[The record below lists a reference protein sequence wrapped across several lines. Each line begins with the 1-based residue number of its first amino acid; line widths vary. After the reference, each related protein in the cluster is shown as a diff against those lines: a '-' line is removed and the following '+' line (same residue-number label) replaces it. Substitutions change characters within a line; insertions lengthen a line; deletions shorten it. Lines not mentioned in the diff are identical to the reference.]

1 MPLVNF
7 ANLDFEQVKTSL
19 KEYLKS
25 NSDFTDYDFE
35 GSNLSSILDVL
46 AYNTYITSY
55 NANMV
60 ANEVFIDSATLRENV
75 VALARNIGYV
85 PKSRKAALATVSFE
99 VDTTDIS
106 PTPATI
112 TLKKGVVAASAG
124 NFASQSFIF
133 SILEDVTVPVFNGI
147 ASFNDLTIHEGV
159 LLESNF
165 TRTIRN
171 VNQKYILPNSGIDTD
186 LIRVTVKNNEF
197 STAATK
203 YALQDSLFDINSESK
218 VYYLQEISD
227 ERYEL
232 IFGDGVFGKALE
244 EGSYVTANYIVSNGD
259 AANGISS
266 FDFSGRLTYTRN
278 GVEYN
283 VTSGVSLLTTGI
295 IASGG
300 RNIETVESIKKF
312 APRIYATQNRALTSN
327 DYETIIPA
335 KIYPETES
343 ISVFGG
349 EELVPPQYG
358 KVFISI
364 KPTFGDYLPNLIK
377 ENIKMRLK
385 KYSVAGIVPE
395 ILDLKYLYLESNSK
409 IYYNTNLANNS
420 ELVSTLVQNN
430 VTKYSES
437 TELNKYGA
445 RFKYSKFLKVI
456 DDSHESVTSNI
467 TTIQMRRDL
476 RVTLNALVEY
486 QIGFGNAF
494 YIKRMSGYNIKTSA
508 FRVDG
513 IGTDVYI
520 SDIPNSNRE
529 TGELFLFSVPSINS
543 SSPTIIRRNVGT
555 IDYKRGILTLNP
567 INVLSG
573 KTKTGQTIIEIS
585 GSPVSNDVVGL
596 QDLYLQL
603 DITNSIFETVT
614 DEISSGVD
622 PSASNYIVSSSYA
635 NGVLVRPGG
644 RGSVPVSTTAD
655 TTTTTGNTTLATV
668 SGSNYSTTTSG
679 SSTSTST
686 STSTTTTST
695 PTSSPT
701 PSSSSSGGGY
711 SSGY

>member
-7 ANLDFEQVKTSL
+7 SNLDFEQVKTSL

-25 NSDFTDYDFE
+25 NSNFTDYDFE
-35 GSNLSSILDVL
+35 GSNLSSIIDVL

-60 ANEVFIDSATLRENV
+60 ANEVFIDSSTLRENV

-85 PKSRKAALATVSFE
+85 PKSRKAALATVTFD
-99 VDTTDIS
+99 VDTADIS

-112 TLKKGVVAASAG
+112 TLKKGVVASSSG
-124 NFASQSFIF
+124 TFASQSFIF
-133 SILEDVTVPVFNGI
+133 SILEDVTIPVFNGI
-147 ASFNDLTIHEGV
+147 ATFNELQIYEGV

-165 TRTIRN
+165 TRSTRN
-171 VNQKYILPNSGIDTD
+171 LNQKYILPNSGIDTD
-186 LIRVTVKNNEF
+186 LIRVTVRNNEF
-197 STAATK
+197 STASTK
-203 YALQDSLFDINSESK
+203 YALQDSLFDINPESK

-232 IFGDGVFGKALE
+232 IFGDDIFGKALE
-244 EGSYVTANYIVSNGD
+244 EGNYITANYIVSNGD
-259 AANGISS
+259 AANGISN
-266 FDFSGRLTYTRN
+266 FNFSGRLSYTRN
-278 GVEYN
+278 GIEYN
-283 VTSGVSLLTTGI
+283 VTSGVSLLTPGI
-295 IASGG
+295 ITSGG
-300 RNIETVESIKKF
+300 KNIETVESIKKF
-312 APRIYATQNRALTSN
+312 APRIYATQNRALTSS
-327 DYETIIPA
+327 DYETIIPT

-385 KYSVAGIVPE
+385 KYAVAGIIPE
-395 ILDLKYLYLESNSK
+395 ILDLKYLYLETDSK
-409 IYYNTNLANNS
+409 IYYNTNTVNSS

-430 VTKYSES
+430 VTKYAES

-486 QIGFGNAF
+486 QIGFGNSF
-494 YIKRMSGYNIKTSA
+494 YIKKMSGYNIKTSA

-520 SDIPNSNRE
+520 SDLPNSNRE

-543 SSPTIIRRNVGT
+543 SSPTIIKRNIGT
-555 IDYKRGILTLNP
+555 IDYKRGVLTLNP

-585 GSPVSNDVVGL
+585 GSPISNDVVGL

-603 DITNSIFETVT
+603 DITNSNFETVT
-614 DEISSGVD
+614 DEIASGVD

-644 RGSVPVSTTAD
+644 RGSVPVSATTA
-655 TTTTTGNTTLATV
+655 TTTTTGNTILATA
-668 SGSNYSTTTSG
+668 SGNTYGT
-679 SSTSTST
+679 SSTSTT
-686 STSTTTTST
+686 SSST
-695 PTSSPT
+695 PTST
-701 PSSSSSGGGY
+701 PSSGGGGSSY

>member
-7 ANLDFEQVKTSL
+7 SNLDFEQVKTSL

-25 NSDFTDYDFE
+25 NSNFTDYDFE
-35 GSNLSSILDVL
+35 GSNLSSIIDVL

-60 ANEVFIDSATLRENV
+60 ANEVFIDSSTLRENV

-85 PKSRKAALATVSFE
+85 PKSRKAALATITFD
-99 VDTTDIS
+99 VDTTDIT
-106 PTPATI
+106 PTPSTI
-112 TLKKGVVAASAG
+112 TLKKGVVASSAG
-124 NFASQSFIF
+124 TFASQSFIF

-147 ASFNDLTIHEGV
+147 AIFNELQIYEGV

-165 TRTIRN
+165 TKSTRN
-171 VNQKYILPNSGIDTD
+171 LNQKYILPNSGIDTD

-197 STAATK
+197 STSNTK
-203 YALQDSLFDINSESK
+203 YALQDSLFDITPESR

-232 IFGDGVFGKALE
+232 IFGDDIFGKALE
-244 EGSYVTANYIVSNGD
+244 EGNYVTANYIVTNGD
-259 AANGISS
+259 AANGISN
-266 FDFSGRLTYTRN
+266 FDFSGRLSYTRN
-278 GVEYN
+278 GIEYN
-283 VTSGVSLLTTGI
+283 VTSGVSLLTPGI

-300 RNIETVESIKKF
+300 QNIETVESIKKF

-327 DYETIIPA
+327 DYETIIPS

-377 ENIKMRLK
+377 ENIKIKLK
-385 KYSVAGIVPE
+385 KYSVAGIIPE
-395 ILDLKYLYLESNSK
+395 ILDLKYLYLETDSK
-409 IYYNTNLANNS
+409 IYYNTNLANTS

-456 DDSHESVTSNI
+456 DDSHESITSNI

-476 RVTLNALVEY
+476 RVTLNSLVEY
-486 QIGFGNAF
+486 QIGFGNSF
-494 YIKRMSGYNIKTSA
+494 YIKKMSGYNIKTSA

-513 IGTDVYI
+513 IGSDVYI

-543 SSPTIIRRNVGT
+543 SSPTIVKRNIGN
-555 IDYKRGILTLNP
+555 INYKRGVLTLNP

-585 GSPVSNDVVGL
+585 GCPVSNDVVGL

-603 DITNSIFETVT
+603 DITSSNFETVT
-614 DEISSGVD
+614 DEIASGAD

-644 RGSVPVSTTAD
+644 RGSVPVSTTVT
-655 TTTTTGNTTLATV
+655 TTTTTGNTTLATA
-668 SGSNYSTTTSG
+668 S

-686 STSTTTTST
+686 PTSTASSSTSTST
-695 PTSSPT
+695 P
-701 PSSSSSGGGY
+701 SSGGGGGSSY